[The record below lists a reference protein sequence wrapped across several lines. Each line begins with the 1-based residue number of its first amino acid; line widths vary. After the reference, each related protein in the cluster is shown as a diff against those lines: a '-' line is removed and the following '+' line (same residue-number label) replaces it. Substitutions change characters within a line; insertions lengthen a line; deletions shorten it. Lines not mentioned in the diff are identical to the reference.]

1 FYLCGLD
8 VAAPRNVRAVV
19 AFGDSVTDG
28 AGAAADTAGDWP
40 AQLALRLAA
49 AGRHDIGVINA
60 GISGNRLLP
69 GGGVGESALAR
80 FDRDVLAVPGVRTI
94 ILLEGGN
101 DIGAQPRLT
110 QPEVGAAA
118 IIAGYRELIHRAH
131 GAGLRILAG
140 TLTPTG
146 GSGYGTPDKQ
156 AERRIVNAW
165 IQQVVGPP
173 EGFDGVVDF
182 DAALKDPAHP
192 DRLRP
197 AYDCGDHLHPND
209 AGYRAM
215 AAAVDFGQL

>member
-1 FYLCGLD
+1 
-8 VAAPRNVRAVV
+8 
-19 AFGDSVTDG
+19 
-28 AGAAADTAGDWP
+28 
-40 AQLALRLAA
+40 
-49 AGRHDIGVINA
+49 
-60 GISGNRLLP
+60 
-69 GGGVGESALAR
+69 
-80 FDRDVLAVPGVRTI
+80 
-94 ILLEGGN
+94 
-101 DIGAQPRLT
+101 
-110 QPEVGAAA
+110 
-118 IIAGYRELIHRAH
+118 
-131 GAGLRILAG
+131 LRILAG

-165 IQQVVGPP
+165 IQQVVGRP